1 MENKMFEIATRKKL
15 RFNFKGLKSVEE
27 LWDLS
32 LTDLDSIFKGL
43 NSEFKKSQEE
53 SLLETKSEEDKL
65 VELKIQIIKYI
76 VNVKKEEKAAKQSAK
91 ENAAKKQQILAI
103 LNQKEAEDL
112 QNKTPE
118 ELKKMLQEL

>member
-118 ELKKMLQEL
+118 ELKKMLREL

>member
-1 MENKMFEIATRKKL
+1 MESKMFEIASRKKI
-15 RFNFKGLKSVEE
+15 RFNFKGVKSVEE

-43 NSEFKKSQEE
+43 NSELKRSQEE

-65 VELKIQIIKYI
+65 VELKIEIIKHI
-76 VNVKKEEKAAKQSAK
+76 VNTLKEEKAAKATAK

-103 LNQKEAEDL
+103 LNRKQNEDL
-112 QNKTPE
+112 ENKSAE
-118 ELKKMLQEL
+118 ELKQMLDSL

>member
-53 SLLETKSEEDKL
+53 SLLDTKSEEDKL

-76 VNVKKEEKAAKQSAK
+76 VNVKKK
-91 ENAAKKQQILAI
+91 KKQQ
-103 LNQKEAEDL
+103 
-112 QNKTPE
+112 NKVQ
-118 ELKKMLQEL
+118 KKMQPKNNKF

>member
-1 MENKMFEIATRKKL
+1 MFEIATRKKL

>member
-53 SLLETKSEEDKL
+53 SFLETKSEEDKL

-76 VNVKKEEKAAKQSAK
+76 VNVKKEEKAAKQNAK